1 MAKVNFVCPKNRKW
15 LYLNGWWTTW
25 IAVRE
30 SRWRAWPFQIIFY
43 LYTQAHTDVTA
54 TPLPCEKQRKRERET
69 VEMMAMRMNVN
80 RLRMIA
86 TAQNDTQSD
95 AWRYDSFKRYF
106 WNGLHI
112 SWLQLLIRINCAE
125 HLFFIFDCKTATKW
139 DNTRIYWY
147 GAHTH
152 IPFGPFSSEIA
163 ANRNVLARL
172 QS

>member
-1 MAKVNFVCPKNRKW
+1 MADGPLELLSERAVDVLDLFKSFSIYIHKHIPMWPQRHCHCHAKNR
-15 LYLNGWWTTW
+15 
-25 IAVRE
+25 E
-30 SRWRAWPFQIIFY
+30 
-43 LYTQAHTDVTA
+43 
-54 TPLPCEKQRKRERET
+54 RERET
-69 VEMMAMRMNVN
+69 VETMAMRMNVN

-147 GAHTH
+147 DAHTH
-152 IPFGPFSSEIA
+152 TFHL
-163 ANRNVLARL
+163 VLFHRKL
-172 QS
+172 VRIETF